1 MPSEGA
7 QKRKFELS
15 AAESS
20 KSSASV
26 ERKGD
31 TGWFM
36 PMLQAKSGKKQQN
49 LDMIID

>member
-1 MPSEGA
+1 MRRGGGPRVLRAAQLFMPSEGA

-31 TGWFM
+31 TG
-36 PMLQAKSGKKQQN
+36 
-49 LDMIID
+49 